1 MATRPP
7 PPVLAADPAGIAAA
21 VAALRAGELIGLPT
35 ETVYGLAGDALDPAT
50 VARIFAAKQR
60 PADNPLIVH
69 VAAAEQLGALV
80 TRVTPLA
87 RSLARAHW
95 PGPLTLV
102 LDAARRV
109 PSITRGGL
117 DTVAVRVP
125 DHPVATTLLAAI
137 DQPLAAPSA
146 NPSGRPSPTRAHH
159 VVAGLGSSVRLV
171 LDGGACPLGVEST
184 VVDAR
189 GARPVVLRDGFVT
202 REALGVEADGAPAPR
217 HRSPGTRYAHYA
229 PRCAVEVV
237 PGPDTLVARVEA
249 ATAAGERVG
258 VVGTRVA
265 VADAL
270 AAQRRTRPGL
280 ADVGL
285 VFHVT
290 VDDEVALARELYGA
304 FLAAEE
310 ARVDRLLVL
319 AVPEHGVGR
328 AVMDRLRRAAAAA

>member
-1 MATRPP
+1 MATFTPAP
-7 PPVLAADPAGIAAA
+7 ILAADPAGIAAA

-69 VAAAEQLGALV
+69 IAAAEQLDALV

-87 RSLARAHW
+87 RSLAREHW
-95 PGPLTLV
+95 PGPLTLF
-102 LDAARRV
+102 LDASSRV
-109 PSITRGGL
+109 PSVTRGGL
-117 DTVAVRVP
+117 GTVAVRVP
-125 DHPVATTLLAAI
+125 DHPVATTLLEAV
-137 DQPLAAPSA
+137 DHPLAAPSA

-159 VVAGLGSSVRLV
+159 VAAGLGTSVRLV

-189 GARPVVLRDGFVT
+189 GTRPVVLRDGFVT
-202 REALGVEADGAPAPR
+202 REELGVEAAGAPAEQ

-237 PGPDTLVARVEA
+237 PDVVQLLTRAEA
-249 ATAAGERVG
+249 VTEVGERVG
-258 VVGTRVA
+258 VVGTGAA

-270 AAQRRTRPGL
+270 AAQRRARPGH
-280 ADVGL
+280 AGGGL
-285 VFHVT
+285 VFHVA
-290 VDDEVALARELYGA
+290 VDDEVELARELYGA

-319 AVPEHGVGR
+319 AVPEQGVGR
-328 AVMDRLRRAAAAA
+328 AVMDRLRRAAAAG